1 MFVKLFDIMLK
12 LGKEHAAEYVL
23 CSEYFANPTMKKKK
37 INTNLESPLHQKKR
51 TYNQI
56 LFQSQWSYVK
66 IHLNCHFLPLDAKIY
81 SIHIILNLKNIFFY

>member
-37 INTNLESPLHQKKR
+37 NKYKS
-51 TYNQI
+51 
-56 LFQSQWSYVK
+56 
-66 IHLNCHFLPLDAKIY
+66 
-81 SIHIILNLKNIFFY
+81 